1 MKKNGHMWADVRVVP
16 YRPGAGVPPGVEVM
30 DLPGLVERAR
40 GHEVDL
46 HAPRRLGF
54 HELVAVRAGAV
65 RCSVDFDEH
74 EVGAGSWLWVRPGQV
89 SQYRG
94 DLAAGA
100 EATVVLFPSGFLSG
114 TSVAATGVDRRVH
127 ELPLT
132 PTGSRKE
139 AVDGVLRL
147 LESEYEHLADLPLEV
162 HIDVMRHLLA
172 VLLLR
177 LAHLQGERDDAGS
190 EAFRRFQQAVDRD
203 FARSHRV
210 ADYAARLGYSVRTLT
225 RATRA
230 FAGSGAKR
238 FIDDRVLLEA
248 KRLLVHTGLPPA
260 AIGDRIGFP
269 HATAFSAF
277 FRHRTGM
284 TPTTF
289 RTIARGTAGER

>member
-1 MKKNGHMWADVRVVP
+1 MKKNGHTWADVRVVP

-46 HAPRRLGF
+46 RAPRRLGF
-54 HELVAVRAGAV
+54 HELVAVRAGSV

-147 LESEYEHLADLPLEV
+147 LE
-162 HIDVMRHLLA
+162 
-172 VLLLR
+172 
-177 LAHLQGERDDAGS
+177 
-190 EAFRRFQQAVDRD
+190 
-203 FARSHRV
+203 
-210 ADYAARLGYSVRTLT
+210 
-225 RATRA
+225 
-230 FAGSGAKR
+230 
-238 FIDDRVLLEA
+238 A

-260 AIGDRIGFP
+260 AIGDRVGFP
-269 HATAFSAF
+269 HATAFGAF

-284 TPTTF
+284 TPATF
-289 RTIARGTAGER
+289 RTIARGTAGVE